1 MISKIQSLTYLLY
14 MMNIEIKRAH
24 TCICVKTEENE
35 KVALKD

>member
-24 TCICVKTEENE
+24 ICVKTEENE